1 MNNTSDI
8 NDNFVISRAVL
19 SDVSCTSCASVIE
32 RHFTKEDGITV
43 SINFATKK
51 AQFSYDPK
59 FWNEKKL
66 KKQCII

>member
-51 AQFSYDPK
+51 HNLVMILSF
-59 FWNEKKL
+59 EMKKN
-66 KKQCII
+66 